1 MGPNVYVSP
10 YFTAAR
16 TQTFIRNLSAARKL
30 SIVDSIS
37 SFKFAGSTL
46 TFTVAQRNI
55 FRDWRFDSAGPGVGG
70 GGGGGRVNTF
80 RAWAVVVTVKQSKTM
95 DEEINMIKYSYIS
108 TVADGNLSPEDSSTT
123 GSDSLVTKNER
134 VSLFQY
140 MTTTSSPVV
149 VSRNIV
155 KRLEISMFI
164 GRNALAL
171 LLKQ

>member
-1 MGPNVYVSP
+1 MFALISPQHGHKHLSGTFLLTENSASSSWTVLQVSSSLE
-10 YFTAAR
+10 A
-16 TQTFIRNLSAARKL
+16 LSLPRLHKETSSVIGD
-30 SIVDSIS
+30 SIV
-37 SFKFAGSTL
+37 L
-46 TFTVAQRNI
+46 VLVLVVA
-55 FRDWRFDSAGPGVGG
+55 VGRG
-70 GGGGGRVNTF
+70 GHVNTF
-80 RAWAVVVTVKQSKTM
+80 RAWATVKQSKAR
-95 DEEINMIKYSYIS
+95 DEEIN
-108 TVADGNLSPEDSSTT
+108 TPTFLSLPTETYLPKILRQPDRIL
-123 GSDSLVTKNER
+123 SLRRMNER